1 MKKRN
6 IKKSYNRILEISEDS
21 KQITLPDARYY
32 RRNGKYYPSITY
44 VLSYYPKGRHFQDW
58 LKKVGYS
65 ADWIVKKAGEE
76 GTQVHEMIE
85 DYLNGKELQ
94 FLSNG
99 IPMYNPDVWQMFLR
113 FVDFWETYNPTLV
126 EAEVHLFSDEIKVAG
141 TCDLVCEIE
150 INGKT
155 EMWIIDFK
163 TSNHLQ
169 TTYDLQG
176 AIYGKCYE
184 ECYGKTVDRVGIL
197 WLKSKSRG
205 EDKSGKRIKGKGW
218 EMYESKR
225 TQEENIDIFNTVKKL
240 FDLEN
245 PKHSPKF
252 TEFKTTAKRN
262 L

>member
-44 VLSYYPKGRHFQDW
+44 VLSCYPKGKHFQDW
-58 LKKVGYS
+58 LKKVGFS
-65 ADWIVKKAGEE
+65 ADWIVKKAAEE

-85 DYLNGKELQ
+85 DYLNGKELN
-94 FLSNG
+94 FLNDG
-99 IPMYNPDVWQMFLR
+99 VPMYNPDVWQMFLK
-113 FVDFWETYNPTLV
+113 FVDFWEEYTPTLI
-126 EAEVHLFSDEIKVAG
+126 EAEVHLFSDKIKVAG

-150 INGKT
+150 IEGKT
-155 EMWIIDFK
+155 EIWIIDFK
-163 TSNHLQ
+163 TSNNLQ
-169 TTYDLQG
+169 ITYDLQG
-176 AIYGKCYE
+176 AIYAQCYE
-184 ECYGKTVDRVGIL
+184 ECYGKNVDRVGVL

-205 EDKSGKRIKGKGW
+205 EDKTGKKIKGKGW
-218 EMYESKR
+218 EMHESKR
-225 TQEENIDIFNTVKKL
+225 TQEENLDIFNTVKKL
-240 FDLEN
+240 FDLEF
-245 PKHSPKF
+245 PRHSPTF